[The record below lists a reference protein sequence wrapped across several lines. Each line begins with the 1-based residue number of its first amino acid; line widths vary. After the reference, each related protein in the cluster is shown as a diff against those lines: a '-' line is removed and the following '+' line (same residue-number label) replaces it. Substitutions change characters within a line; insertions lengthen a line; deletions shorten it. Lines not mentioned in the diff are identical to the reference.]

1 MPPISNMIAS
11 PIVRRWMVP
20 ALAAVAVLAGGA
32 AVRGISTLAGPA
44 LAPKSAEQVLAS
56 LQTARPDGFSGT
68 VAMRA
73 DLGLPALPGF
83 GGEGSDGNINDL
95 NTLLSGSHT
104 LKVWYS
110 SPDSARL
117 ALIGQM
123 SESSI
128 ITNGKD
134 VWTWSSKDNA
144 VTHSVR
150 PEGKTGDRERKGEGT
165 LPVTPEQAA
174 ARVLGALG
182 PSTTV
187 TTDATGKVA
196 GRPVYELVLA
206 PKDTDSL
213 VGQVRIA
220 VDSAQNVPLRV
231 QIIPRGASAPALE
244 VGFTSVDFTRPAAS
258 WFTFTPPPGAKV
270 TEKAPGS
277 AGMHLTGP
285 LVAAPMLLARNDG
298 VTIGSGWSA
307 VMVSR
312 VPVSANHRGRDDLG
326 RLLRRLPRVD
336 NGRVLGG
343 SLFNA
348 MLTDDGRLLVGA
360 VSSAKLQAVSKEPA
374 AQLKPAS

>member
-1 MPPISNMIAS
+1 MPSISS
-11 PIVRRWMVP
+11 SIVRRWLVP
-20 ALAAVAVLAGGA
+20 ILAAVAVLAGGA
-32 AVRGISTLAGPA
+32 AVRGISALASPD
-44 LAPKSAEQVLAS
+44 LAPKSAEQLLTGV
-56 LQTARPDGFSGT
+56 QTARPDGFSGT
-68 VAMRA
+68 VEMRA
-73 DLGLPALPGF
+73 DLGLPDLPGF
-83 GGEGSDGNINDL
+83 GGESGALDL
-95 NTLLSGSHT
+95 NTLLAGSHT

-117 ALIGQM
+117 ALIGKV

-134 VWTWSSKDNA
+134 VWTWSSADKA

-150 PEGKTGDRERKGEGT
+150 TQKGDKRSFDPGA
-165 LPVTPEQAA
+165 LPMTPEQAA
-174 ARVLGALG
+174 SRVLGALG
-182 PSTTV
+182 PSTSV
-187 TTDATGKVA
+187 TTDASGKVA

-206 PKDTDSL
+206 PKDSDSL

-220 VDSAQNVPLRV
+220 IDSAQSVPLRV
-231 QIIPRGASAPALE
+231 QIISRGASSPAFE
-244 VGFTSVDFTRPAAS
+244 VGFTSVDFTKPAAS

-270 TEKAPGS
+270 TEKSADSIAPQ
-277 AGMHLTGP
+277 MTGP
-285 LVAAPMLLARNDG
+285 LAAAPMLLAGKDS
-298 VTIGSGWSA
+298 VTIGSGWTA

-312 VPVSANHRGRDDLG
+312 VPIGANHTGGDDLG
-326 RLLRRLPRVD
+326 RLLNRLPRVD

-360 VSSAKLQAVSKEPA
+360 VSSAKLQAVSKDPA

>member
-1 MPPISNMIAS
+1 
-11 PIVRRWMVP
+11 MVP

-32 AVRGISTLAGPA
+32 AVRGIGSLAGSG
-44 LAPKSAEQVLAS
+44 LAPRSAEQVLAS
-56 LQTARPDGFSGT
+56 LQTARPDGLSGT
-68 VAMRA
+68 VAIRA
-73 DLGLPALPGF
+73 DLGLPSLPGF
-83 GGEGSDGNINDL
+83 GGGDSDLDI

-117 ALIGQM
+117 ALIGRM

-150 PEGKTGDRERKGEGT
+150 PEGRTGDSKQRDRKGDGA

-196 GRPVYELVLA
+196 GRPVHELVLA

-213 VGQVRIA
+213 VGQVRVA
-220 VDSAQNVPLRV
+220 VDSEQNVPLRV
-231 QIIPRGASAPALE
+231 QVIPRGASAPALE
-244 VGFTSVDFTRPAAS
+244 VGFTSVEFARPAAS

-270 TEKAPGS
+270 TERTGESGNTVAPRLSG
-277 AGMHLTGP
+277 A
-285 LVAAPMLLARNDG
+285 LVAAPLLLAGKDS
-298 VTIGSGWSA
+298 VTIGSGWTA
-307 VMVSR
+307 VTVSR
-312 VPVSANHRGRDDLG
+312 VPIGANHSGRDDLG

-343 SLFNA
+343 NLFNA

-360 VSSAKLQAVSKEPA
+360 VSSARLQAVAKDPA

>member
-1 MPPISNMIAS
+1 MPPISSISSLVSS
-11 PIVRRWMVP
+11 PIVRRWLVP
-20 ALAAVAVLAGGA
+20 FLAAAAVIAGGA
-32 AVRGISTLAGPA
+32 AVRGISA
-44 LAPKSAEQVLAS
+44 LARPDLAPRSAEQLLAS
-56 LQTARPDGFSGT
+56 VQTARPDGFSGT
-68 VAMRA
+68 VEMRA
-73 DLGLPALPGF
+73 DLGLPELPGF
-83 GGEGSDGNINDL
+83 GGEGGALDI
-95 NTLLSGSHT
+95 NTLLAGSHT

-110 SPDSARL
+110 SPDSMRL
-117 ALIGQM
+117 ALIGRV

-134 VWTWSSKDNA
+134 LWTWSSSDHA

-150 PEGKTGDRERKGEGT
+150 PDSGREAKRPIDSGA
-165 LPVTPEQAA
+165 LAVTPEQAA

-182 PSTTV
+182 PSTSV
-187 TTDATGKVA
+187 TTDSTARVA

-220 VDSAQNVPLRV
+220 IDSAQSVPMRV
-231 QIIPRGASAPALE
+231 QVIARGASAPAFE

-270 TEKAPGS
+270 TEKAADSVAPQI
-277 AGMHLTGP
+277 TGP
-285 LVAAPMLLARNDG
+285 LAAAPMLLAGKDS
-298 VTIGSGWSA
+298 VTIGSGWTA

-312 VPVSANHRGRDDLG
+312 VPVGANHSGRDDLG

-360 VSSAKLQAVSKEPA
+360 VSSAKLQAVAKDPA

>member
-1 MPPISNMIAS
+1 MSPIAS
-11 PIVRRWMVP
+11 KFSSVFSSTLVRRWMVP

-32 AVRGISTLAGPA
+32 AVRGIGSLAAPD
-44 LAPKSAEQVLAS
+44 LAPRSAEQVLAS
-56 LQTARPDGFSGT
+56 LQNARPDGLSGT
-68 VAMRA
+68 IEMRA
-73 DLGLPALPGF
+73 DLGLPELPGF
-83 GGEGSDGNINDL
+83 GGGGALDI
-95 NTLLSGSHT
+95 NTLLAGSHT

-110 SPDSARL
+110 GPDSARL

-150 PEGKTGDRERKGEGT
+150 PAGERDQKKPFDPGA

-220 VDSAQNVPLRV
+220 VDSAQNVPMRV
-231 QIIPRGASAPALE
+231 QVIPRGATTPALE
-244 VGFTSVDFTRPAAS
+244 VGFTSVEFSRPAAS

-270 TEKAPGS
+270 TETAPG
-277 AGMHLTGP
+277 AQTQPKGP
-285 LVAAPMLLARNDG
+285 LAVAPMLLAGKDS
-298 VTIGSGWSA
+298 VTIGSGWTA

-312 VPVSANHRGRDDLG
+312 VPVGANHTGADDLG

-360 VSSAKLQAVSKEPA
+360 VSSAKLQAVAKDPA
-374 AQLKPAS
+374 AQPKPAS

>member
-1 MPPISNMIAS
+1 MIAS
-11 PIVRRWMVP
+11 PIVRRWLVP
-20 ALAAVAVLAGGA
+20 VLAAVAVLAGGA
-32 AVRGISTLAGPA
+32 AVRGISALASPE
-44 LAPKSAEQVLAS
+44 LAPKSAEQLLAS

-73 DLGLPALPGF
+73 DLGLPELPGF
-83 GGEGSDGNINDL
+83 GGEGGALDI
-95 NTLLSGSHT
+95 NTLLAGSHT

-117 ALIGQM
+117 VLIGRV

-134 VWTWSSKDNA
+134 VWTWSSADHA

-150 PEGKTGDRERKGEGT
+150 PQGDRKGKESKPFDPGA

-182 PSTTV
+182 PSTSV
-187 TTDATGKVA
+187 TTDASGKVA

-220 VDSAQNVPLRV
+220 IDSAQSVPLRV
-231 QIIPRGASAPALE
+231 QIIPRGASTPALE
-244 VGFTSVDFTRPAAS
+244 VGFTSIDFSRPAAS

-270 TEKAPGS
+270 TEKAADSMAPQI
-277 AGMHLTGP
+277 TGP
-285 LVAAPMLLARNDG
+285 LAAAPMLLAGKDS
-298 VTIGSGWSA
+298 VTVGSGWTA

-312 VPVSANHRGRDDLG
+312 VPIGANHTGRDDLG
-326 RLLRRLPRVD
+326 RLLSRLPRVD

-360 VSSAKLQAVSKEPA
+360 VSSAKLQAVAKDPA